1 MQKTKTDPITQNN
14 NNNNNV
20 KDKTLRPTPQPKI
33 RHKSHKTLVHP
44 QPRLI
49 R

>member
-20 KDKTLRPTPQPKI
+20 KDKTLRPTAPAED
-33 RHKSHKTLVHP
+33 KT
-44 QPRLI
+44 
-49 R
+49 